1 MSTEEYHDMTG
12 STIGKM
18 SYQGQGK
25 CPMWKFKRLEVTLK
39 YNENSTFN
47 IIGNIKKGYFMSWG
61 ATLYIQTRSAD
72 LSCMALSGPL
82 QTRTSGNQTSR
93 DHLNNHS
100 RQWP

>member
-1 MSTEEYHDMTG
+1 LSTEEYHDMTG

-47 IIGNIKKGYFMSWG
+47 IIGNIKKGYALWPGGQHFTYRLAQLIYLVW
-61 ATLYIQTRSAD
+61 LYQDPCKPVLPVIRH
-72 LSCMALSGPL
+72 
-82 QTRTSGNQTSR
+82 
-93 DHLNNHS
+93 HLII
-100 RQWP
+100 